1 MAIFQDIRRLL
12 LCSTLRHITWFL
24 GVGYEEKFELWGIK
38 FLFCVRLQKLSLFLE
53 SSSSAMV
60 VLHMKRKYQYFA
72 HIQSLVILTVS
83 VWSENESELPLL
95 QHHIETDV
103 FPQNRNPSATAP
115 YINRCET
122 VGDFGHWCGSYFFA
136 FDILS
141 RSPKIVSIKWSTV
154 YLTKL

>member
-1 MAIFQDIRRLL
+1 MAIFQDVRRLL
-12 LCSTLRHITWFL
+12 PCSTAHHMILGCWIWRKIWIMRNKISFLCASAKTITHPW
-24 GVGYEEKFELWGIK
+24 IK
-38 FLFCVRLQKLSLFLE
+38 FKRYDGATYEGKILIFCTYL
-53 SSSSAMV
+53 
-60 VLHMKRKYQYFA
+60 
-72 HIQSLVILTVS
+72 IQSLVILTVS

-122 VGDFGHWCGSYFFA
+122 VGDFEHWCGSYFFA